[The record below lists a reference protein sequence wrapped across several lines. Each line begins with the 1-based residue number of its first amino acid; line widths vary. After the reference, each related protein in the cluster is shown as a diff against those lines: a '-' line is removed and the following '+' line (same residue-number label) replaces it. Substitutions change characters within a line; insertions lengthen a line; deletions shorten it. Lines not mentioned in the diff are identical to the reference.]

1 MVDIEKVRAEL
12 KLVEAFLEKRYHY
25 AHPIKGH
32 LAAALEYLGEE
43 QQGPPPESEAVDFPS
58 IAVSE
63 PTETDAAGTSS
74 APVTSEAEA
83 TEEPVATEPEAPAPR
98 TRKRG

>member
-12 KLVEAFLEKRYHY
+12 KLVEAFLAKRYHY
-25 AHPIKGH
+25 EHPIKGH

-43 QQGPPPESEAVDFPS
+43 QQGAPPESEVVDFPS

-63 PTETDAAGTSS
+63 PTETDATETGG

-83 TEEPVATEPEAPAPR
+83 TGEPWSTEPDAPAPR
-98 TRKRG
+98 RRKRG